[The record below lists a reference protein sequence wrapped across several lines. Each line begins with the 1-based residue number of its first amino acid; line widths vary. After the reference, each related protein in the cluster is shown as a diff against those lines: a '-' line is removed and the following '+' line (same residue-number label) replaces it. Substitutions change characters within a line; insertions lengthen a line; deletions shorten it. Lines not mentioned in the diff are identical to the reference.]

1 MYQQFLER
9 KVIFLEDYS
18 ILSIND
24 VLNRLKS
31 KETGLSSQETEKR
44 LKEYGKNELN
54 SEKTHGFLFCF
65 FKQMCDFSIIILL
78 LAAGVSFL
86 ISFLSGENDITDTVV
101 ILAIVII
108 NAFIGTLQEKK
119 AEKSLKA
126 LKKMSS
132 PTATVLRNGKELKIP
147 SSEVVKGDILIL
159 NSGDMVSADARLI
172 SSTALKTDESAL
184 TGESLPCEKN
194 ANVILKLNTPIAEKQ
209 NFVFSSTLVVSGHA
223 KAIVTETGMN
233 TEIGKIADML
243 KEKDDQTP
251 LQKRLGKLSKY
262 LGYGALIC
270 CIIIFIIGVLRKND
284 ILSSFMLA
292 VSLAVA
298 AIPEGLPAIVTIVL
312 SKGVSKLSAK
322 GAIIRHL
329 PSCETLG
336 NATVICSDKTGTLT
350 QNKMSVTEIK
360 LPFQPLNSPQ
370 TNEKAELL
378 KFSALCSNCS
388 VSTKFSR
395 NKVTGDPTEVAIV
408 NSAIKNGFDIKND
421 PIKYN
426 RVREIP
432 FDSVR
437 KMMTTVHRNKNG
449 YIIISKGSPQ
459 HLIKK
464 CTNIKIGN
472 SVKPLTQTHINEIE
486 RNNEEMALKAL
497 RVLAVAVKEENTL
510 SGDIENGLTFLGL
523 IGMEDPPRREVV
535 SSVKK
540 CIEAGI
546 TPVMIT
552 GDQLLT
558 AKVIATRLGIFND
571 NNKAVDGNMLDKLS
585 DEELKKEIKNIRV
598 FARVTPQ
605 HKMRIVKIFKE
616 LGETVAMTGDGIN
629 DAPALKAA
637 DIGCAMGKNGTEVAK
652 NAADLVLTDD
662 NFATIVNAV
671 SIGRGLFDNIKKSV
685 RFLLSCNIGEI
696 MLIFISSLLGLPT
709 PLLPVQLLWL
719 NLVTDS
725 LPAMALGTEKEEEN
739 IMKRMPAPKS
749 EGIIT
754 KTKAFDIIIEG
765 LLFGSISL
773 IAFLLGKNMF
783 SLEIGRTMA
792 FCTLSIAELFHALNV
807 RSEKSIFTVSPFSN
821 PQLLL
826 STVICVA
833 LQIFSVILPFA
844 NRIFDTVPL
853 NKDQWIIVSLLS
865 MVSLVVTE
873 TEKLIE
879 RHKK

>member
-1 MYQQFLER
+1 M
-9 KVIFLEDYS
+9 IFLEDFSVIS
-18 ILSIND
+18 IKEVLS
-24 VLNRLKS
+24 RLKS
-31 KETGLSSQETEKR
+31 SENGLSSYEAEKR
-44 LKEYGKNELN
+44 LQQNGKNEL
-54 SEKTHGFLFCF
+54 SGEKSHGFLFCF

-78 LAAGVSFL
+78 LAAGVSFF
-86 ISFLSGENDITDTVV
+86 ISFLSGENDITDTIV
-101 ILAIVII
+101 ILSIVII
-108 NAFIGTLQEKK
+108 NSFIGTIQEKK

-126 LKKMSS
+126 LKKMAS
-132 PTATVLRNGKELKIP
+132 PTATILRNGTEIKIP
-147 SSEVVKGDILIL
+147 ATDVVSGDILIL
-159 NSGDMVSADARLI
+159 NPGDMVSADARLI

-194 ANVILKLNTPIAEKQ
+194 ANTILMPGTPIAEKS
-209 NFVFSSTLVVSGHA
+209 NYVFSSTLIVSGHA
-223 KAIVTETGMN
+223 KAVVTDTGMN
-233 TEIGKIADML
+233 TEIGKIAGML

-262 LGYGALIC
+262 LGYGALLC
-270 CIIIFIIGVLRKND
+270 CVLIFIIGVLRKND
-284 ILSSFMLA
+284 ILESFMLA

-312 SKGVSKLSAK
+312 SKGVSKLSGK

-350 QNKMSVTEIK
+350 QNKMTVTEINF
-360 LPFQPLNSPQ
+360 PFSSKNTPAQS
-370 TNEKAELL
+370 EKSELL
-378 KFSALCSNCS
+378 KFASLCTNCG
-388 VSTKFSR
+388 VTTRLGK

-408 NSAIKNGFDIKND
+408 NAAIKNNFEFKND
-421 PIKYN
+421 PVKYKRIK
-426 RVREIP
+426 EIP
-432 FDSVR
+432 FDSTR
-437 KMMTTVHRNKNG
+437 KMMTTVHRTKNG

-464 CTNIKIGN
+464 CTNIKTGN
-472 SVKPLTQTHINEIE
+472 TVKPITQTHISKIE
-486 RNNEEMALKAL
+486 RSNEEMALKAL
-497 RVLAVAVKEENTL
+497 RVLAVAIKEETSL
-510 SGDIENGLTFLGL
+510 SENIESGLTFLGL

-558 AKVIATRLGIFND
+558 AKVIAKRLGIFND
-571 NNKAVDGNMLDKLS
+571 SNKAIDGNMLDNMT
-585 DEELKKEIKNIRV
+585 DEELKNEIKNIRV
-598 FARVTPQ
+598 FARVTPS
-605 HKMRIVKIFKE
+605 HKMRIVKTLKE
-616 LGETVAMTGDGIN
+616 SNETVAMTGDGIN

-652 NAADLVLTDD
+652 NAADLILTDD

-685 RFLLSCNIGEI
+685 HFLLSCNIGEI
-696 MLIFISSLLGLPT
+696 MLIFTSSLLGLPT

-725 LPAMALGTEKEEEN
+725 LPAMALGIEKEEEN
-739 IMKRMPAPKS
+739 IMKRMPTPKN
-749 EGIIT
+749 EGIIK
-754 KTKAFDIIIEG
+754 KTKAYDIIIEG

-773 IAFLLGKNMF
+773 IAFTMGKNIF

-792 FCTLSIAELFHALNV
+792 FCTLSISELFHAFNV
-807 RSEKSIFTVSPFSN
+807 RSEKSVFTISPLSN
-821 PQLLL
+821 PQLLF
-826 STVICVA
+826 STIICIT
-833 LQIFSVILPFA
+833 LQIFSVSLPFA
-844 NRIFDTVPL
+844 NKIFDTVPL
-853 NKDQWIIVSLLS
+853 NKEQWIIVALLS
-865 MVSLVVTE
+865 LISLIVTE
-873 TEKLIE
+873 TEKCIS
-879 RHKK
+879 RHKIKKATSI